1 MVGLL
6 LIVMNISALLSYAGS
21 NNVCIEVSG
30 RTVLQQYLLLRACFI
45 GASIMFQ
52 LLASRII
59 DDVIEDEMRRWDHV
73 DNDVIAEKRHS
84 AFDAQ
89 MTSQEIQ
96 QLVDAHNARRRS
108 VGATN
113 MELMV
118 HTHNMI
124 VMFCEN

>member
-1 MVGLL
+1 
-6 LIVMNISALLSYAGS
+6 
-21 NNVCIEVSG
+21 
-30 RTVLQQYLLLRACFI
+30 
-45 GASIMFQ
+45 MFQ

-124 VMFCEN
+124 MMFCEN